1 MPELQLVAGER
12 VLGSF
17 ENFLFLARMEPLKY
31 FLTIWTLWHVFQADA
46 CGLHFGNASVPAG
59 VGAAWETD
67 SCFFFFFVPI
77 SSDFRAGAAALASI
91 STIHWSGL
99 CCFQLRNCYLPGGG
113 KKQSGSRCTL
123 RQCTGICSSCHSSA
137 RNIFPSVGELSSTW
151 AGLPVLELVLAWSL
165 PCLCTGLLHLIRLY

>member
-1 MPELQLVAGER
+1 MD
-12 VLGSF
+12 S
-17 ENFLFLARMEPLKY
+17 LAR
-31 FLTIWTLWHVFQADA
+31 FLGWCLWSA
-46 CGLHFGNASVPAG
+46 L
-59 VGAAWETD
+59 WERICARWRGCCLRD
-67 SCFFFFFVPI
+67 WFLLFFFFVPI
-77 SSDFRAGAAALASI
+77 SSDFRAGAAALVSI

-151 AGLPVLELVLAWSL
+151 AGFPVLELVLAWSL